1 MKRRVGRIL
10 KAALLAI
17 VVLVVL
23 VAVRYGSEPRYLG
36 ANLLW
41 DALDIP
47 GWWDREVRLP
57 FKEIPSSTPDR
68 SDQVTDQHDIMIPM
82 RDGVRLSADVYLPEG
97 EGPFPVI
104 LVRLPYG
111 KEEAYTYMPA
121 IGRFWAHKGYAFVVQ
136 DVRGKFESEGT
147 FVPFIHEVDDG
158 YDTLEWISQQPWSD
172 GNVGM
177 MGESYYGYTTWA
189 GAVSRHPAL
198 RAVAVSTIS
207 MDVYRTTF
215 RNGALALQTMG
226 DYAILM
232 DNPTYQN
239 DFRVD
244 WWHLPLETLASD
256 AGLSD
261 GLYQMLVDNPV
272 RNAVWDERNLSQ
284 HYADIDIPVLA
295 FGGWYDVFLV
305 GTLADWQ
312 GIRESRSGAAA
323 GEQWLILG
331 PWDHE
336 YTPEATHRVGRIEL
350 GDDPFNRWDE
360 MQRFFD
366 RWLMGV
372 ENGFEETP
380 PVQYLT
386 IGANAWHS
394 ADQWPPAET
403 TYRQFYFHSGGVL
416 TGTPPAGDEPADEYT
431 YDPMDPV
438 DIAVD
443 EMGWMLAE
451 TLQDRARLAERPD
464 VLVYETAPLEAEVE
478 ITGPISVTL
487 FAASSA
493 PDTDFTAAL
502 VDVFPDGYA
511 HLIQEGIIRASYRN
525 SEREPS
531 PIEPERVYEYSIDL
545 WATSYVV
552 NAGHR
557 IRVEISSSN
566 FNFYDRNPNTG
577 EPFGTAT
584 TPVPAQQRVLH
595 TSQYPSRI
603 TLPILVR

>member
-1 MKRRVGRIL
+1 MWWLGRSPNHHMCGSLLRARGFFITLLGEALPRPCAPAQGTAAERDRGDGGQKQAPVKGEAGNPHGQEKAMKRRVGRIL
-10 KAALLAI
+10 KAVLLAI

-57 FKEIPSSTPDR
+57 FKEIPSSTADR
-68 SDQVTDQHDIMIPM
+68 SDQVTDEHDIMIPM
-82 RDGVRLSADVYLPEG
+82 RDGVQLSTDVYLPEG

-177 MGESYYGYTTWA
+177 LGESYYGYTTWA

-232 DNPTYQN
+232 DSPTYQN
-239 DFRVD
+239 DLRLD

-272 RNAVWDERNLSQ
+272 RNAVWDERNLNQ

-305 GTLADWQ
+305 GTMADWQ
-312 GIRESRSGAAA
+312 GIRAESLRRSRRRAVA
-323 GEQWLILG
+323 GSGTVG
-331 PWDHE
+331 P
-336 YTPEATHRVGRIEL
+336 RVHARGH
-350 GDDPFNRWDE
+350 P
-360 MQRFFD
+360 
-366 RWLMGV
+366 
-372 ENGFEETP
+372 
-380 PVQYLT
+380 
-386 IGANAWHS
+386 
-394 ADQWPPAET
+394 
-403 TYRQFYFHSGGVL
+403 SGGKHRTGRRSLQSLGRDAEVL
-416 TGTPPAGDEPADEYT
+416 RPLANGGREWVRGDPAR
-431 YDPMDPV
+431 
-438 DIAVD
+438 AVPHHRG
-443 EMGWMLAE
+443 E
-451 TLQDRARLAERPD
+451 RLA
-464 VLVYETAPLEAEVE
+464 
-478 ITGPISVTL
+478 
-487 FAASSA
+487 
-493 PDTDFTAAL
+493 
-502 VDVFPDGYA
+502 
-511 HLIQEGIIRASYRN
+511 
-525 SEREPS
+525 
-531 PIEPERVYEYSIDL
+531 
-545 WATSYVV
+545 
-552 NAGHR
+552 
-557 IRVEISSSN
+557 
-566 FNFYDRNPNTG
+566 
-577 EPFGTAT
+577 FG
-584 TPVPAQQRVLH
+584 
-595 TSQYPSRI
+595 
-603 TLPILVR
+603 